1 MALGS
6 KGDDSGIS
14 NGEQKRRQKST
25 SGEYDGIN
33 GATCSPGGDCNQ
45 NNNNSFLDSSVYSEE
60 NNHQQ
65 KTFTSVLDDQPSP
78 YSLNEIPPVKRPHSA
93 RKASQTPPMKTKLFS
108 STPASLQLHSG
119 GGAEDAGDPVA
130 LKPHIPE
137 GTYLGDALHKDGSL
151 FSIIF
156 QVCHNLS
163 TGNLIYITL

>member
-1 MALGS
+1 MALAS

-14 NGEQKRRQKST
+14 NGEQKQRQKNI

-33 GATCSPGGDCNQ
+33 GATRSPGGDCNQ

-60 NNHQQ
+60 NNNQQ
-65 KTFTSVLDDQPSP
+65 KTSVLDDQPSP
-78 YSLNEIPPVKRPHSA
+78 YNLNDIPPVKRPHSA

-130 LKPHIPE
+130 LKPHITE
-137 GTYLGDALHKDGSL
+137 GTYIGEVLHKDGSL

-156 QVCHNLS
+156 QVCHILS